1 MSDKTRTT
9 VILVITVVWALNF
22 IATAAL
28 PDYKAPPEINSI
40 FMGTVGAVLATAPIG
55 RRGESRR
62 DADQRPTSEGDR
74 RSERSDESG
83 GQQ

>member
-1 MSDKTRTT
+1 MSDRTRTT

-62 DADQRPTSEGDR
+62 DERQSTSEGDR
-74 RSERSDESG
+74 SPDQGETREL
-83 GQQ
+83 Q